1 MKTIEG
7 DIEEMAAESAQD
19 RKDHATLKAN
29 LEELLHHGD
38 AMSVPLAVRH
48 LVDNGIDPVVVAKT
62 LLIGDRP
69 GGMLYL
75 LSSRTPALT
84 DHENAAEVFIAM
96 AIRDCEPEAAV
107 SMMIAGAVWLA
118 VQFKVEL
125 PMLRA
130 LVSSADRRARRP
142 TRFGYGAVDLV
153 DHHGVNDRAFVA
165 DALDHVQLPLYAPL
179 EYKP

>member
-1 MKTIEG
+1 MKTIDG

-19 RKDHATLKAN
+19 RKDHAK
-29 LEELLHHGD
+29 LEADLQELLHHGD
-38 AMSVPLAVRH
+38 AMTVPWAVRH
-48 LVDNGIDPVVVAKT
+48 LVDSGIDPVVVAKT
-62 LLIGDRP
+62 LLICDRA
-69 GGMLYL
+69 GGMLYE
-75 LSSRTPALT
+75 LSSRAPALGA
-84 DHENAAEVFIAM
+84 DENKAEAFIAI

-107 SMMIAGAVWLA
+107 SMMVAGAVWLA
-118 VQFKVEL
+118 MQFKIEL

-130 LVSSADRRARRP
+130 LVNAAPRRIRQLHRY
-142 TRFGYGAVDLV
+142 GYGAVDLV